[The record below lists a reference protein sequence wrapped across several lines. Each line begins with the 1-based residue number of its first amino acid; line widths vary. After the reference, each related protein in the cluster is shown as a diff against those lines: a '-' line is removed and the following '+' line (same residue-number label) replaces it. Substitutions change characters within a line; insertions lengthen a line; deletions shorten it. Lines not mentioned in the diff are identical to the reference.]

1 MKKLVSII
9 IALLGVAIIAGAVP
23 ARPGKFRYTQPD
35 GSTVMVRL
43 VGDEFGHWYI
53 DEAGNNLL
61 PDAAGYLKKAS
72 DTEISS
78 LRSRAAARFLSV
90 NAARRAGMAP
100 SNTGDH
106 KIPVLVV
113 QFQNL
118 SFKVTDPAEKFE
130 NLLNQ
135 EGYNYGGA
143 TGSVRDFFL
152 DNSQGQYRP
161 SFTVLGP
168 VTVSENY
175 EYYGGTSSDGGDEDI
190 ASIILDAAAQLDE
203 DVDFSQFDSD
213 ADGYIDM
220 VLVYYAGYNQA
231 EGGSVKTIWP
241 HQWSVYS
248 SEKFDGVRFGSY
260 FCTSELKGN
269 SGTRF
274 CGPATTCHEFSH
286 SLGLPDFYD
295 TDYESNGSAGGTYEY
310 DTMAGGSYNN
320 GGNTPPYFNA
330 EERMMLGWLSS
341 IPDLPARGAVT
352 IPAISDDSQLAYK
365 SPSSLSGEYFVY
377 ECRAKQKWDA
387 AIPEEGLIVYHVDKS
402 STPVS
407 IGYSTVTAARL
418 WSRWESY
425 NAINANGSHPCFYII
440 PAAAQNYETSYYGSQ
455 DSGLNYYNRWGTGYA
470 FGTAT
475 GYDSYIP
482 VDWSGVTMD
491 YGLMGIEY
499 SDGKVS
505 FKMKTDKRFNYID
518 PGQGSY
524 SAGDAFALEL
534 ICSELDPP
542 TVISWYYDGA
552 AVSGSSLTLTAGTHT
567 VSAELA
573 LKSGA
578 SQTVELEL
586 TVK

>member
-1 MKKLVSII
+1 
-9 IALLGVAIIAGAVP
+9 
-23 ARPGKFRYTQPD
+23 
-35 GSTVMVRL
+35 
-43 VGDEFGHWYI
+43 
-53 DEAGNNLL
+53 
-61 PDAAGYLKKAS
+61 
-72 DTEISS
+72 
-78 LRSRAAARFLSV
+78 
-90 NAARRAGMAP
+90 
-100 SNTGDH
+100 
-106 KIPVLVV
+106 
-113 QFQNL
+113 
-118 SFKVTDPAEKFE
+118 
-130 NLLNQ
+130 
-135 EGYNYGGA
+135 
-143 TGSVRDFFL
+143 
-152 DNSQGQYRP
+152 
-161 SFTVLGP
+161 
-168 VTVSENY
+168 
-175 EYYGGTSSDGGDEDI
+175 
-190 ASIILDAAAQLDE
+190 
-203 DVDFSQFDSD
+203 
-213 ADGYIDM
+213 
-220 VLVYYAGYNQA
+220 
-231 EGGSVKTIWP
+231 
-241 HQWSVYS
+241 
-248 SEKFDGVRFGSY
+248 
-260 FCTSELKGN
+260 
-269 SGTRF
+269 
-274 CGPATTCHEFSH
+274 
-286 SLGLPDFYD
+286 
-295 TDYESNGSAGGTYEY
+295 
-310 DTMAGGSYNN
+310 MAGGSYNN

-440 PAAAQNYETSYYGSQ
+440 PAAAQNYETSYSYYGSQ
-455 DSGLNYYNRWGTGYA
+455 DSGLNYRGTGYA

-499 SDGKVS
+499 SDGQVS